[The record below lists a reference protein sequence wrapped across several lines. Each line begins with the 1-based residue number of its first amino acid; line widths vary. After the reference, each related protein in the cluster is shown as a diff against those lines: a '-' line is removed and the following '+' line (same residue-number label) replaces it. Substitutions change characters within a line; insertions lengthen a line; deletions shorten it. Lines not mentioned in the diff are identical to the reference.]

1 LPNGSSETAAMFGGV
16 QWVRSMLLFSATE
29 RLKPATEAVV
39 HKVAV
44 SLKSHVRFMAESA
57 LNLAQRSQRLLSPAH
72 YRSGAPK
79 IHTVTKPQQE

>member
-1 LPNGSSETAAMFGGV
+1 
-16 QWVRSMLLFSATE
+16 
-29 RLKPATEAVV
+29 VV

-57 LNLAQRSQRLLSPAH
+57 LNLAQRSQRLLSH

-79 IHTVTKPQQE
+79 IQGDRYETAAGVTAISPLQNMSRHREG